1 MKKFVTV
8 LSLIGLLALAAVPAL
23 AKQSISGDRVIAQM
37 ETNSLLEKVEAD
49 SKEEDMEEAEELTE
63 EDMEE
68 AEELTEED
76 MEEAEELTEED
87 MEEVEE
93 LTEEDMEEAEELTE
107 EDMEEAEE
115 LTEEDMEEAE
125 EDSEAQARQ
134 DELNGFLQPIFF
146 NFDRAEIRADQIE
159 VLEQNLS
166 LLEEN
171 SDLQILVGGHADRQ
185 GNAQYN
191 QRLSLKRA
199 EKVKAWLL
207 KNGISADRI
216 TVEAYGETKPHVNT
230 GKESDWESD
239 RFVEITVTAEI
250 P

>member
-1 MKKFVTV
+1 V
-8 LSLIGLLALAAVPAL
+8 
-23 AKQSISGDRVIAQM
+23 
-37 ETNSLLEKVEAD
+37 
-49 SKEEDMEEAEELTE
+49 
-63 EDMEE
+63 
-68 AEELTEED
+68 
-76 MEEAEELTEED
+76 
-87 MEEVEE
+87 
-93 LTEEDMEEAEELTE
+93 
-107 EDMEEAEE
+107 EEAEE

-239 RFVEITVTAEI
+239 RFVEITVTAEVQ
-250 P
+250 

>member
-76 MEEAEELTEED
+76 MEE
-87 MEEVEE
+87 V
-93 LTEEDMEEAEELTE
+93 EELTE